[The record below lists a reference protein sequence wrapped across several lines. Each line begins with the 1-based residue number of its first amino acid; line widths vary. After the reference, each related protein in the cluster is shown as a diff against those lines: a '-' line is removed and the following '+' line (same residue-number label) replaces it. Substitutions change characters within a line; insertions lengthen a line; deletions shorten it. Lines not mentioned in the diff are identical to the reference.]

1 MGEDKMNVV
10 FVKELNKYQ
19 INNEP
24 TSPKSP
30 KITDNT
36 LFMHEM
42 ALNGV
47 QLKGPTSPPSH
58 DLLTSG

>member
-1 MGEDKMNVV
+1 M
-10 FVKELNKYQ
+10 
-19 INNEP
+19 NNEP

-30 KITDNT
+30 KMTDNT

>member
-1 MGEDKMNVV
+1 MAEDKMNVV

-19 INNEP
+19 ITNEP

-30 KITDNT
+30 KISDTT

-42 ALNGV
+42 TQNGV
-47 QLKGPTSPPSH
+47 QLKGPTSPTSH
-58 DLLTSG
+58 DLLASG